1 MNWTLPTLIALITK
15 EQIRNFQDFRSG
27 LKTKHKNYRP
37 HMKNREI
44 LIIEELLKNLQPNQ
58 CLEWGSGYST
68 IYFTKFLPKDSN
80 WLAIEHASEWA
91 KRINSLN
98 KNSRI
103 KIKFVPPNRFPWTDD
118 NNDGSYSDLMDYIEY
133 PKDAAPFDFILIDG
147 RSRIACLDRAIE
159 WISDKGVVVLHDSN
173 REFYH
178 PALVNFPNQIF
189 FQIEGQRDKGLWL
202 GSKVLSIDVYLNVA
216 IHKKLKEFHNNLRR
230 KRKG

>member
-1 MNWTLPTLIALITK
+1 
-15 EQIRNFQDFRSG
+15 
-27 LKTKHKNYRP
+27 
-37 HMKNREI
+37 MKNREI
-44 LIIEELLKNLQPNQ
+44 LIIEELLKNLQPKQ

-68 IYFTKFLPKDSN
+68 IYFTKFLPTDSN

-147 RSRIACLDRAIE
+147 RSRIACLERAIE

-178 PALVNFPNQIF
+178 PALVNFPNQVF
-189 FQIEGQRDKGLWL
+189 FK
-202 GSKVLSIDVYLNVA
+202 
-216 IHKKLKEFHNNLRR
+216 
-230 KRKG
+230 